1 MHTGAPTTILGV
13 SRPPVARA
21 KVLRA
26 FVEILLSE
34 GESATTMEAVAAR
47 AGVTKGGLLY
57 HFGSR
62 DALVQGLLERL
73 DELGEADVAAMRSA
87 AEGPVD
93 YYLRT
98 SDVTSSVEFNE
109 LFIAASRLTKEAGVQ
124 ARTRLRALETRW
136 LELLT
141 EAIGDDARARL
152 VLLLGD
158 GLYLQGMIADAPG
171 RPAGTGQLDLVLP
184 LVQQLLATDR

>member
-1 MHTGAPTTILGV
+1 M

-87 AEGPVD
+87 PEGPVD

-109 LFIAASRLTKEAGVQ
+109 LFIAASRLTRDAGLQ
-124 ARTRLRALETRW
+124 ARARLRALETRW

-152 VLLLGD
+152 VLLVGD
-158 GLYLQGMIADAPG
+158 GLYLQGMIADTPG
-171 RPAGTGQLDLVLP
+171 RPDGTGQLDLVLP
-184 LVQQLLATDR
+184 LVEDVLGGRGT